1 MSMRIL
7 HFCAVILLLAAAAY
21 VYEIKFEST
30 LRAERVSK
38 MRVDV
43 RRERDA
49 IAALRAE
56 WATLDNPARIQGLA
70 RRHLQ
75 LRPAEP
81 TQYDPLDRLPERP
94 PPLVPYDTEDAIA
107 AVIESAEVRAAT
119 GSVPDQPK
127 RKIE

>member
-1 MSMRIL
+1 MRIL
-7 HFCAVILLLAAAAY
+7 HFCVLILLISAAAY

-30 LRAERVSK
+30 LRAERVAK

-56 WATLDNPARIQGLA
+56 WATLDTPARLQGLA

-81 TQYDPLDRLPERP
+81 VQSDPLTRLPERP
-94 PPLVPYDTEDAIA
+94 PTVMQPQPTDAIA
-107 AVIESAEVRAAT
+107 SMLEAGDAPGAT
-119 GSVPDQPK
+119 GSVSRPAKP
-127 RKIE
+127 R